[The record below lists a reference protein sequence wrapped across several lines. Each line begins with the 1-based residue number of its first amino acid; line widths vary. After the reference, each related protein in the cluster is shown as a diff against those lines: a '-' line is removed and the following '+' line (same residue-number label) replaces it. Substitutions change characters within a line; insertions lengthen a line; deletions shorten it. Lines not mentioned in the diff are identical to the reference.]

1 MFVVDIWRGHS
12 EVENIQKGDN
22 GGGGRWPKIFGVTLT
37 IQQMSGHLKIN
48 FLPVPVRTVSANVI
62 FDKIIWINTL
72 LT

>member
-1 MFVVDIWRGHS
+1 MFVVDIWVGHS

-22 GGGGRWPKIFGVTLT
+22 GGSGRWPKIFGVTLT
-37 IQQMSGHLKIN
+37 IQQMSGDLKIN

-62 FDKIIWINTL
+62 LDKIIWINTL